1 MNIDLKKIYLEVLN
15 EYNKTPH
22 ATKDGWRRDYSDY
35 TFKQI
40 EMINNIIKSGDKILD
55 IGTGSGIVPICF
67 NKIGYDVTTIDYDE
81 SGGNSLKNIDIFKIK
96 NQNVNLNHGRLPF
109 ENETFNIINLGDV
122 IEHLPNSPKKILKEC
137 NRVLKKNGYFLVS
150 TPNSTRLINRLKLL
164 IGHSVWP
171 DIKSFYD
178 DEYNGTHHHEYTYDE
193 LIFVLND
200 NGFKKDNIH
209 FFEENLNID
218 NRLNSF
224 TGKIIKKFL
233 KVILFIVPR
242 LKSNMILRV
251 KKN

>member
-1 MNIDLKKIYLEVLN
+1 MNFNLKNVYQETLN
-15 EYNKTPH
+15 EYNKTPL
-22 ATKDGWRRDYSDY
+22 ATKDGWYRDYSEY
-35 TFKQI
+35 NLKQI
-40 EMINNIIKSGDKILD
+40 EMISSVINFDDKILD
-55 IGTGSGIVPICF
+55 IGTGSGIIPIFF
-67 NKIGYDVTTIDYDE
+67 NKIGYDVTTIDYVE

-96 NQNVNLNHGRLPF
+96 NQNVDLNQGSLPF
-109 ENETFNIINLGDV
+109 EDETFNIINLGDV

-150 TPNSTRLINRLKLL
+150 TPNSTRLINRLKLF

-193 LIFVLND
+193 LIYVLND

-224 TGKIIKKFL
+224 IGKFIKIFL
-233 KVILFIVPR
+233 KFILLIVPS